1 MALIFIHF
9 LKFVGFSWNF
19 GMYEYKIPQKSAHMR
34 RKQFHLNQRSQQET
48 SYEWFCR
55 VFDAVNGCEFGE
67 YGDFMLIDKFFAGLN
82 SDAFKEYTLK
92 TVFTIDDAL
101 SIGFKTELNNEN
113 KFEVT
118 SLLENS
124 DETQE
129 HLPTVHIKVE
139 VSNGFILNYLICR
152 ILFKTTKY
160 TKKCKNYPVKSNIN
174 LGY

>member
-1 MALIFIHF
+1 MRKTTTIDALIFIHF

-19 GMYEYKIPQKSAHMR
+19 RMYEYKIPPKSVHMR
-34 RKQFHLNQRSQQET
+34 RKQFHSNQRNQQET

-101 SIGFKTELNNEN
+101 SIGFKSELNNEG
-113 KFEVT
+113 KFEVAY
-118 SLLENS
+118 LAENS
-124 DETQE
+124 NEKQDYF
-129 HLPTVHIKVE
+129 PTVHIKVE
-139 VSNGFILNYLICR
+139 VSDGFMLNHLI
-152 ILFKTTKY
+152 
-160 TKKCKNYPVKSNIN
+160 
-174 LGY
+174 